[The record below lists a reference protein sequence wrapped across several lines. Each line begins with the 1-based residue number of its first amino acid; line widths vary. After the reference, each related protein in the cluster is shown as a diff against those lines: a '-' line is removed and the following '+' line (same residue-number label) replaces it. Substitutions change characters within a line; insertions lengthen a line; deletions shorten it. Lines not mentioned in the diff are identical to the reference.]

1 MIPCGAGQVPP
12 HLGPSFL
19 HGGPMAGRLPDVS
32 RDAAET
38 GRCLG
43 PRGTMEPRPT
53 SGAKALSQGFNTR
66 VPFQAAVSRRVEGAG
81 RAWFLNRCGAAC
93 SGGHGV
99 RPRWVLGAAAA
110 RIIAQTPHKEEG
122 PALPRALGMQW
133 DRWSLLPGRRPQAS
147 TTGSSPCCLAAEG
160 LLGGGPPRGAD

>member
-1 MIPCGAGQVPP
+1 MEPGGRP
-12 HLGPSFL
+12 HTWAPASFT
-19 HGGPMAGRLPDVS
+19 GPMAGRLPDIS
-32 RDAAET
+32 RDAAEA

-43 PRGTMEPRPT
+43 PQGTMEPRPT

-66 VPFQAAVSRRVEGAG
+66 APFQAAVSRRAEGAD
-81 RAWFLNRCGAAC
+81 RAWLLNLCRAAC

-99 RPRWVLGAAAA
+99 RPRRVLGVAAA
-110 RIIAQTPHKEEG
+110 RIIAQTPQKEEG
-122 PALPRALGMQW
+122 PALPRALGVQG

-147 TTGSSPCCLAAEG
+147 TMRSSPCCLATEG